1 MEHAL
6 GYALAFL
13 AIPFVCAT
21 LAFGRFKGETVYYDS
36 EDYKG
41 NGTAH

>member
-6 GYALAFL
+6 EYALAFL

-21 LAFGRFKGETVYYDS
+21 LAFGRFKGDTVYYDS